1 MKRKISKLVNK
12 TAGNDSSLTKKQN
25 DIKLQKSLDN
35 YSAWLIKVV
44 GVIGII
50 LGFVILGA
58 FWYWLI
64 KLLFKLGA

>member
-1 MKRKISKLVNK
+1 MKGKITQQVNIK
-12 TAGNDSSLTKKQN
+12 AGNDSSLSKKQN

-35 YSAWLIKVV
+35 YSAWLIRIV
-44 GVIGII
+44 GAAGII
-50 LGFVILGA
+50 VGFVILVA